1 MTEKQA
7 ESVNESNLD
16 EQEGET
22 DQQEI
27 EHHAQR
33 TRRRAPFFAA
43 PQPGERQQDQDG
55 ACDDS
60 LQQRQND
67 DQVSSIEEHEPALPA

>member
-27 EHHAQR
+27 ERHAERIRPR
-33 TRRRAPFFAA
+33 TPWFAA
-43 PQPGERQQDQDG
+43 PQPGERRQDQDG
-55 ACDDS
+55 
-60 LQQRQND
+60 LR
-67 DQVSSIEEHEPALPA
+67 